1 MGYVQTTS
9 KVSYWVYSNIAFS
22 ADNCLSKSNWILC
35 WLLPIVCWIIVL
47 TIARSYLT
55 KVVFYTILIDN
66 GWPNAW
72 MWKILEFYFYQGME
86 AKAHW
91 LYIEPQFTR
100 DKGWIVIWA
109 LLSPIQHKRIKT
121 VQLFQPDVPDVS

>member
-1 MGYVQTTS
+1 MYKLQ
-9 KVSYWVYSNIAFS
+9 A
-22 ADNCLSKSNWILC
+22 KSVIECTPTLLFLLITVCPNRIEFC
-35 WLLPIVCWIIVL
+35 WLLLIVCWIIVL

-72 MWKILEFYFYQGME
+72 MWEILEFYFYQGME

-109 LLSPIQHKRIKT
+109 LLSPIQHRRTKT